1 MIDVAAILISCLMTI
16 YVVIRA
22 VMMDRQKTW
31 FPERDEREMR

>member
-22 VMMDRQKTW
+22 VMMDRQRSW
-31 FPERDEREMR
+31 FPERDESQR